1 MRDSAAGDS
10 RAADLI
16 GRRARCRPLSYET
29 FDGDRADVTT
39 LETMMRMVEGKMQQD
54 SLHPDVAL
62 YVVRPIWTIR
72 PLSDFADDAK
82 IIFRYRPK
90 FSSSSALSN
99 LERNG
104 VVLPASPGRSHAG
117 TAAASWALLGRLRA
131 GEERIRSPQLRFDR
145 GALARRRRRKLRAQL
160 VPFLFAVPTSMDF
173 GGVQTSTHDDD
184 SLSGI
189 VTAAGGI
196 GRRTPRHVRPRATIR
211 RHPKGRRMPK
221 RAIYQRKVDGKWAV
235 IELPDDY
242 KDGDRLSLRG
252 STDQWFD
259 SRDEARAELL
269 RRATED

>member
-16 GRRARCRPLSYET
+16 GRRAKCRPLSYET

-39 LETMMRMVEGKMQQD
+39 LETMMRMVERKMQQD

-72 PLSDFADDAK
+72 SLSDFADDAK
-82 IIFRYRPK
+82 NHLPV
-90 FSSSSALSN
+90 SAEIQQFVRLEE
-99 LERNG
+99 LRMERNG

-131 GEERIRSPQLRFDR
+131 GDERIRSLQLRFDR

-173 GGVQTSTHDDD
+173 GGAQTSTH
-184 SLSGI
+184 
-189 VTAAGGI
+189 
-196 GRRTPRHVRPRATIR
+196 
-211 RHPKGRRMPK
+211 
-221 RAIYQRKVDGKWAV
+221 
-235 IELPDDY
+235 
-242 KDGDRLSLRG
+242 
-252 STDQWFD
+252 
-259 SRDEARAELL
+259 
-269 RRATED
+269 

>member
-1 MRDSAAGDS
+1 VRDSAAGDS

-16 GRRARCRPLSYET
+16 GRRARCRPLSHET

-39 LETMMRMVEGKMQQD
+39 LETMMRMVERKMQQD

-131 GEERIRSPQLRFDR
+131 GEERICSLQLRFDR

-160 VPFLFAVPTSMDF
+160 GPFLFAVPTSMDF

-184 SLSGI
+184 PPSGI

-196 GRRTPRHVRPRATIR
+196 GRRTPRHARPRATIR
-211 RHPKGRRMPK
+211 RNAKGRRMPK
-221 RAIYQRKVDGKWAV
+221 RAIYQYKVDGKWAV
-235 IELPDDY
+235 IELAEHRIYEPP
-242 KDGDRLSLRG
+242 
-252 STDQWFD
+252 
-259 SRDEARAELL
+259 SRANNSRHRRRFSARSSFTSRE
-269 RRATED
+269 